1 MRKCGQTVAFD
12 NNRNEQIGIMGKK
25 KSSVRRQKNEI
36 LSKNVG
42 PATICEGG
50 DTVV

>member
-25 KSSVRRQKNEI
+25 SQVLDGRKMKF
-36 LSKNVG
+36 
-42 PATICEGG
+42 
-50 DTVV
+50 